1 MSTFHFLLLISTF
14 GLFLI
19 FHKHF
24 NTNLWITL
32 ICSLFI
38 MIIIMNPVLCIDSA
52 ILGTKL
58 FFYKVFPSLF
68 PFLVISSIIVSFNG
82 IHIYSKI
89 FGLPLCKPLKVPKQ
103 CSLAIIISVL
113 CGYPIG
119 AKYCCDLY
127 EKKYIDLKTCQRLL
141 NIASNASPLFLIG
154 AVGTSMLSSPAI
166 GYLLLIANCM
176 SCVIM
181 SFILPAAD
189 YINITKEAPVY
200 SEENFGNILKAS
212 IDNSIKT
219 SLSIGGFIIIFSVIN
234 NYVKSNILFNIA
246 LNKISLLLNISK
258 DILQGFFLGLIEM
271 TNGCYLVS
279 SSSTTMY
286 CKVAL
291 VSFLISFGGIS
302 ILSQVYSF
310 TYKYD
315 LSMKKYVF
323 RKFLQGLISAFL
335 SLIMYYLLLI
345 KSTITIFNYNYSSSF
360 SSLITI
366 SLILLILPLSIY
378 AIKRLFNVS

>member
-1 MSTFHFLLLISTF
+1 MSILHLILLFSAFAISLAFYRYFTSD
-14 GLFLI
+14 
-19 FHKHF
+19 
-24 NTNLWITL
+24 LWITL

-38 MIIIMNPVLCIDSA
+38 IIIIINPVLCINST
-52 ILGTKL
+52 ILGAKL

-68 PFLVISSIIVSFNG
+68 PFLVISSLIVSFNG

-89 FGLPLCKPLKVPKQ
+89 FGLPLCKPLRVPTQ

-119 AKYCCDLY
+119 AKYCCELF

-154 AVGTSMLSSPAI
+154 AVGTSMLSSPTI
-166 GYLLLIANCM
+166 GYLLLITNCM
-176 SCVIM
+176 SCIIM
-181 SFILPAAD
+181 SFILPATD
-189 YINITKEAPVY
+189 YTNITKEAPVY

-219 SLSIGGFIIIFSVIN
+219 SLSIGGFIILFSVIN
-234 NYVKSNILFNIA
+234 NYIKNNIIFNIA

-286 CKVAL
+286 CKVAII
-291 VSFLISFGGIS
+291 SFLISFGGIS
-302 ILSQVYSF
+302 ILTQVYSF
-310 TYKYD
+310 TYKHN
-315 LSMKKYVF
+315 LSMKKYTF
-323 RKFLQGLISAFL
+323 RKFLQGLISALL
-335 SLIMYYLLLI
+335 SLIMYYLISI
-345 KSTITIFNYNYSSSF
+345 KSTITIFNYNYRSSF